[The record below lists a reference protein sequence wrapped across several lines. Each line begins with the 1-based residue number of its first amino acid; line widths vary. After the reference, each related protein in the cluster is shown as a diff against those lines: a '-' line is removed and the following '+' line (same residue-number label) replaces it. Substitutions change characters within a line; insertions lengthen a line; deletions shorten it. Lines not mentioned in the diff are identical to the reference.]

1 MKRRF
6 LAALLAAALAL
17 GLLITAA
24 AADDVY
30 FLSLNDTLAPLSADL
45 MPIKVG
51 TTVYIPCTVF
61 DQRIAD
67 ISLGIYYGQ
76 DKTLGTV
83 TLYSKEDTLIF
94 DINGG
99 YAYDSSGEY
108 YTYRAISRNG
118 RAYLPAFWVCQFFG
132 MEYSNLSTDY
142 GPLLRLKSGK
152 VWLND
157 AVFISS
163 AATLMSSRL
172 SEYRALN
179 ASASVSA
186 APTATSS
193 YSPSGDRSDVR
204 VYLAFQV
211 ESGAYLEE
219 MVDTLTSLSIPAL
232 FFFKPSELPEY
243 DDLIRRIAA
252 SGGGIGLVAQG
263 DTAQQMI
270 DDLQEGNRLLERIL
284 HQRTY
289 ITLVDGTD
297 SQRNEISRAG
307 YLCYL
312 ENVDGRPYGRGIS
325 KLTSDIIKAVDAK
338 YSFARVLMTDTGSTP
353 SALRSILN
361 RLMEEQYDLRLAVE
375 TSF

>member
-6 LAALLAAALAL
+6 LAAFLAAALAL
-17 GLLITAA
+17 GLLVTAA
-24 AADDVY
+24 AADDAY
-30 FLSLNDTLAPLSADL
+30 FLSLNDTLAPLTADL
-45 MPIKVG
+45 MPIRVG

-61 DQRIAD
+61 DQRIAG

-94 DINGG
+94 NINGG
-99 YAYDSSGEY
+99 YAYDSSGGY
-108 YTYRAISRNG
+108 YNYKAISRNG
-118 RAYLPAFWVCQFFG
+118 RAYLPAFWVCDFFG
-132 MEYSNLSTDY
+132 MEYSNLATDY

-152 VWLND
+152 VWLSD

-172 SEYRALN
+172 SEYRAQN
-179 ASASVSA
+179 APVSVSA
-186 APTATSS
+186 APTASS

-204 VYLAFQV
+204 VYLAIQV

-219 MVDTLTSLSIPAL
+219 MVDTLTSLSVPAL
-232 FFFKPSELPEY
+232 FFFKPAELLEY
-243 DDLIRRIAA
+243 DDLVRRIAA
-252 SGGGIGLVAQG
+252 SGGGVGLVAQG
-263 DTAQQMI
+263 DTTQQML
-270 DDLQEGNRLLERIL
+270 DGLQEGNRLLEGIL

-289 ITLVDGTD
+289 IVRVDGTD
-297 SQRNEISRAG
+297 SQRNELNRAG

-325 KLTSDIIKAVDAK
+325 RLTSDIMKEVDAK
-338 YSFARVLMTDTGSTP
+338 STFARVLMNDTGSTP